1 MGEYTPDARKAYE
14 QLLRN
19 RDAHNIRVIND
30 STGLSVSY
38 DLDGAEEILSIE

>member
-1 MGEYTPDARKAYE
+1 MGEYTPEARKAYE

-19 RDAHNIRVIND
+19 RDARNVCVIND
-30 STGLSVSY
+30 GTGLSVSY